1 MALKHLTRMKL
12 PRPNGK
18 EMVVY
23 IGDDGYEVEAL
34 NRFDRHLDTR
44 GNRPE
49 TRDRYLAAAGRFV
62 DYLIECGAYGVPA
75 RPSIIA
81 EAIDAYPVFLRDGA
95 RIDWP
100 ALPTLGEYAGEI
112 GFERG
117 LAYNSMTP
125 VIAAVNHFL
134 RLARDHALR
143 TADSLRDRTIV
154 ADWLDL
160 QVTFAAIEGTQAWS
174 REEQARLKQG
184 TMMGGVTRL
193 RDKLEKPR
201 GLRSAVKGGVQVDLE
216 HKEFPFS
223 RLGDLLAQARTHR
236 DRALWA
242 LLAGGGLRISEALN
256 LGMRHFDATTGEIWV
271 LDREKE
277 WADSDLTER
286 ERLRFKGRT
295 IARVYMY
302 EPLRSVFWD
311 ALRSYLL
318 TEYVGSA
325 GNDDFLFKKLDGSGR
340 GRPLVEASDTAV
352 GKAFKAAVVRA
363 GVPGPPEAPA
373 HVWTLHSLRH
383 SYGVYMLN
391 HIPVPGGPGLRL
403 TEVQMLMGHAR
414 VSSTQVYARHD
425 MILLEAQVE
434 AANAV
439 LFSGQSKDV
448 QETMALLPSSIATR
462 LRATADAIER
472 SGRSSAEA

>member
-1 MALKHLTRMKL
+1 
-12 PRPNGK
+12 
-18 EMVVY
+18 
-23 IGDDGYEVEAL
+23 
-34 NRFDRHLDTR
+34 
-44 GNRPE
+44 
-49 TRDRYLAAAGRFV
+49 
-62 DYLIECGAYGVPA
+62 
-75 RPSIIA
+75 
-81 EAIDAYPVFLRDGA
+81 
-95 RIDWP
+95 
-100 ALPTLGEYAGEI
+100 
-112 GFERG
+112 
-117 LAYNSMTP
+117 MT
-125 VIAAVNHFL
+125 
-134 RLARDHALR
+134 LR
-143 TADSLRDRTIV
+143 TADSLRDRAIV

-160 QVTFAAIEGTQAWS
+160 QVTFAAIDGTEAWS
-174 REEQARLKQG
+174 KEERARLKQG
-184 TMMGGVTRL
+184 TMIGGVTRL
-193 RDKLEKPR
+193 RDKLERPR

-216 HKEFPFS
+216 HKEFPFA
-223 RLGDLLAQARTHR
+223 RLGDLLAQARSHR

-325 GNDDFLFKKLDGSGR
+325 GGDDFLFKKLDGSGR

-363 GVPGPPEAPA
+363 GIPGPAEAPS

-414 VSSTQVYARHD
+414 VSSTEVYARHD
-425 MILLEAQVE
+425 RILLEAQVE

-439 LFSGQSKDV
+439 LFSGRSKDV
-448 QETMALLPSSIATR
+448 QQTMALLPSSIATR
-462 LRATADAIER
+462 LRATADAIEQ
-472 SGRSSAEA
+472 SGRSSVKA